1 MGPWGESAVLEF
13 ILPVD
18 DYGNYSI
25 EEGESF
31 GPDNYIWS
39 YEYGIFTAMQGGSF
53 RLPNG
58 NTLITDC
65 DSAYI
70 LEITDEG
77 NIVWEYEMEEPN
89 AVIARAQKYA
99 LDYFDDDYVLMGD
112 LNDDNILNILD
123 LVILVNLILSNE
135 NSAMGDM
142 NNDAVINILDAVI
155 LANIILNG
163 EN

>member
-1 MGPWGESAVLEF
+1 
-13 ILPVD
+13 
-18 DYGNYSI
+18 
-25 EEGESF
+25 
-31 GPDNYIWS
+31 
-39 YEYGIFTAMQGGSF
+39 
-53 RLPNG
+53 
-58 NTLITDC
+58 
-65 DSAYI
+65 
-70 LEITDEG
+70 
-77 NIVWEYEMEEPN
+77 MEEPN

-99 LDYFDDDYVLMGD
+99 VDYFDDDNILMGD